1 MDIGHA
7 DPLHSKTFSGDV
19 LCLEV
24 CGPEQ
29 EHLSVIDVPG
39 IFKKTT
45 SGVTS
50 KADIQM
56 VDAMVQGYMENPRS
70 VMLTVISANIDIAVQ
85 EILERTEEVDPD
97 GQRTLGV
104 LDQA

>member
-1 MDIGHA
+1 MDIEHA
-7 DPLHSKTFSGDV
+7 DPLRSKTFSGDV

-24 CGPEQ
+24 CGPEPK
-29 EHLSVIDVPG
+29 HLSVIDVPG

-56 VDAMVQGYMENPRS
+56 VDTMV
-70 VMLTVISANIDIAVQ
+70 
-85 EILERTEEVDPD
+85 
-97 GQRTLGV
+97 
-104 LDQA
+104 